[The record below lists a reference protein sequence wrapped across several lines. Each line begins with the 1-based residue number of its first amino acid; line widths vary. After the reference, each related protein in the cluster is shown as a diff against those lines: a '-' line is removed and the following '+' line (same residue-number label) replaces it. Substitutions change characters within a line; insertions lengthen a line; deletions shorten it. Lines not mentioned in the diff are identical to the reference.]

1 MTFVWKHPK
10 YYKKPKKNLTNENF
24 SDKGDDHEKIQSKIS
39 GDGDRSSSNNSIRQ
53 RTNNRRNRK

>member
-1 MTFVWKHPK
+1 MSFVWKHPK

-39 GDGDRSSSNNSIRQ
+39 RNGDSSISNNSIRQ
-53 RTNNRRNRK
+53 RANNRKTRK